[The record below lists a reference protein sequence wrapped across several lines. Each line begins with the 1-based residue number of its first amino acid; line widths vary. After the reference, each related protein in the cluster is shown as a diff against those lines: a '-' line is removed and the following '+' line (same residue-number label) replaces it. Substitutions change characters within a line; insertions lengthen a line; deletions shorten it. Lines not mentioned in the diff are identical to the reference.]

1 MRDEEIEKE
10 AEVEEE
16 NKEVQEV
23 EEENKEAQLKQ
34 PEEEIKHEE
43 DESNDVSADGL
54 VRLQK
59 IIADRGFCSR
69 RKAEDYI
76 TAGKVKVNHK
86 VVDKLGSSFDPNCY
100 IEVDGYP
107 LARVG
112 QKVYLAVNKPL
123 GFICTASDPRDR
135 KLVTQ
140 LVPPQYGRVFPIG
153 RLDINSE
160 GLILLTNDGDFANL
174 VMHPSSSPDKV
185 YEVKINKRLTKPE
198 IEQLRNGIP
207 LEDGMTSPAQV
218 REAGISIYNCTYEI
232 TIHEGRNR
240 EIRRMMEY
248 LGKRVYSLKRI
259 SIGNI
264 GLKDMPRGS
273 YREVPLKVVEQM
285 RADCMTRKKNNDLQ
299 KVMEEKKKAALNAK

>member
-1 MRDEEIEKE
+1 MIDEEIEKE

-16 NKEVQEV
+16 NKEAQEV
-23 EEENKEAQLKQ
+23 EEENKEVQLEQ

-112 QKVYLAVNKPL
+112 QKY
-123 GFICTASDPRDR
+123 IWQS
-135 KLVTQ
+135 
-140 LVPPQYGRVFPIG
+140 
-153 RLDINSE
+153 INLWDLFALL
-160 GLILLTNDGDFANL
+160 LIQ
-174 VMHPSSSPDKV
+174 
-185 YEVKINKRLTKPE
+185 E
-198 IEQLRNGIP
+198 IE
-207 LEDGMTSPAQV
+207 S
-218 REAGISIYNCTYEI
+218 S
-232 TIHEGRNR
+232 
-240 EIRRMMEY
+240 
-248 LGKRVYSLKRI
+248 
-259 SIGNI
+259 
-264 GLKDMPRGS
+264 
-273 YREVPLKVVEQM
+273 
-285 RADCMTRKKNNDLQ
+285 
-299 KVMEEKKKAALNAK
+299 